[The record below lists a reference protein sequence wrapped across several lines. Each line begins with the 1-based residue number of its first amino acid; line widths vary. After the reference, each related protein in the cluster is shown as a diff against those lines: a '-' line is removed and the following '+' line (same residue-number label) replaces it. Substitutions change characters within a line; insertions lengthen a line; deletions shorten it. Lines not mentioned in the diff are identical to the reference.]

1 MIVHDISELYEEGR
15 KKTDLIIRTDESVEI
30 TNEHIYQEGFE
41 LSESLCSQDELKFGC
56 CEASE
61 LKLKIRNEFGNLKG
75 QQITVSHVLNELA
88 DYPLQIGVYN
98 IETCE
103 RSGDRQYL
111 DITAYDDMHKIIN
124 AEVVEWYDSVFPI
137 KDTAQTVADDDEE
150 EVVEEDTPTVE
161 YEPITLKEFRDSFFE
176 FVDVTQEEIT
186 LPQDDILIEK
196 TIDADS
202 VSGLKVISA
211 ICELNG
217 VFGHINREGRFVYVS
232 LKKPSEEG
240 IIASDVEY
248 NSYQSCEFEDFETKV
263 IDKVQVRQE
272 DGDIG
277 YIYGTGNNCYIVQ
290 DNFLTF
296 GKSTDDLA
304 TITEAL
310 YNCISGITYRPFT
323 TTVQGNPCVEVGDR
337 ITVNTRLETVN
348 SYVLNRNLT
357 GVMSLVDSI
366 ETKGTEIY
374 EEKVNSVQNDIKQLK
389 GKANILKRTVEETV
403 SRVTNVEKGYT
414 EIQQTAESLK
424 VNISQTQGDVERM
437 SYDFTSEKLVI
448 EKEGAETKTEISEN
462 GMSVKSSSDEEM
474 LIANSQGVDATN
486 LHAKTYLIVGANSR
500 FEDFGDGTGCFYIG
514 GIDNG

>member
-1 MIVHDISELYEEGR
+1 MIIHEISELYIEGR
-15 KKTDLIIRTDESVEI
+15 KNTDLVICTDESVEI

-56 CEASE
+56 CETSE

-75 QQITVSHVLNELA
+75 HQITVSNVLNELT

-98 IETCE
+98 VETCE

-137 KDTAQTVADDDEE
+137 KDTAQTVAEDE

-176 FVDVTQEEIT
+176 YVDVTQET
-186 LPQDDILIEK
+186 VALPQDDVLVEK

-202 VSGLKVISA
+202 ISGLKVISA

-217 VFGHINREGRFVYVS
+217 VFGHINREGIFVYVS

-248 NSYQSCEFEDFETKV
+248 NSYKSCEFEDFETKT

-277 YIYGTGNNCYIVQ
+277 YIYGTGDNCYIVQ
-290 DNFLTF
+290 DNFLVF

-304 TITEAL
+304 SITETL
-310 YNCISGITYRPFT
+310 YDCISGITYRPFMT
-323 TTVQGNPCVEVGDR
+323 EVQGNPCVEVGDR

-348 SYVLNRNLT
+348 SYVLNRNLK
-357 GVMSLVDSI
+357 GIMSMIDSL
-366 ETKGTEIY
+366 ETRGTEVY

-389 GKANILKRTVEETV
+389 GKSNILKRTVEETV
-403 SRVTNVEKGYT
+403 SRVTNIEKGYT

-424 VNISQTQGDVERM
+424 VNVSQTQDDVERM

-474 LIANSQGVDATN
+474 LVANAQGVDATN
-486 LHAKTYLIVGANSR
+486 LHAKTYLIVGSNSR

-514 GIDNG
+514 GAYNG

>member
-1 MIVHDISELYEEGR
+1 MIVHDISELYKEGR
-15 KKTDLIIRTDESVEI
+15 KKTDLVIRTSESVEI
-30 TNEHIYQEGFE
+30 TNEHIYQESFE

-61 LKLKIRNEFGNLKG
+61 VKLKIRNEFGNLNG
-75 QQITVSHVLNELA
+75 QELIISHVLNELT
-88 DYPLQIGVYN
+88 DYPFQIGIYTV
-98 IETCE
+98 ETCT

-137 KDTAQTVADDDEE
+137 KDTAQTVAEE
-150 EVVEEDTPTVE
+150 EEEVEEDTPTVE

-277 YIYGTGNNCYIVQ
+277 YIYGTGDNCYVVQ

-304 TITEAL
+304 TITETL

-348 SYVLNRNLT
+348 SYVFKRNFK
-357 GVMSLVDSI
+357 GIMSLSDSF
-366 ETKGTEIY
+366 ETKGVEVY

-403 SRVTNVEKGYT
+403 SRVTNIEKGYT
-414 EIQQTAESLK
+414 EIQQTADSIK
-424 VNISQTQGDVERM
+424 VSVSQTQDEVNRM

-448 EKEGAETKTEISEN
+448 EKDGAETKTEISEN

-474 LIANSQGVDATN
+474 LIANSQGVEATN
-486 LHAKTYLIVGANSR
+486 LHAKTYLIVGSNSR
-500 FEDFGDGTGCFYIG
+500 FEDFNDGTGCFYIG

>member
-1 MIVHDISELYEEGR
+1 MIIHDVSELYVDGR
-15 KKTDLIIRTDESVEI
+15 KKTDLFIRADESVEI

-56 CEASE
+56 CESSE

-75 QQITVSHVLNELA
+75 QQITVSHVLNGLT
-88 DYPLQIGVYN
+88 DNPLQIGIYN
-98 IETCE
+98 VETCE

-111 DITAYDDMHKIIN
+111 NITAYDDMYKINN
-124 AEVVEWYDSVFPI
+124 AEVVEWYDSVFQI
-137 KDTAQTVADDDEE
+137 KDTAQTVDDDEE
-150 EVVEEDTPTVE
+150 TVEEEEPTVE
-161 YEPITLKEFRDSFFE
+161 YESITLKEFRDSFFE
-176 FVDVTQEEIT
+176 FVDVTQEEVT

-202 VSGLKVISA
+202 VSGSKVISA

-217 VFGHINREGRFVYVS
+217 VFGHINREGIFVYVS

-240 IIASDVEY
+240 IITSDVEY
-248 NSYQSCEFEDFETKV
+248 NSYKSCEFDDFETKT
-263 IDKVQVRQE
+263 IDKVQIRKE

-277 YIYGTGNNCYIVQ
+277 YIYGTGDNCYIVQ

-304 TITEAL
+304 TITETL
-310 YNCISGITYRPFT
+310 YNCISGITYRPFKA
-323 TTVQGNPCVEVGDR
+323 TVQGNPCVEVGDR
-337 ITVNTRLETVN
+337 ITINTRLETVN
-348 SYVLNRNLT
+348 SYVFNRSLK
-357 GVMSLVDSI
+357 GIMSLIDSL
-366 ETKGTEIY
+366 ETKGSETY
-374 EEKVNSVQNDIKQLK
+374 EEKVNSIQNDIKQLK
-389 GKANILKRTVEETV
+389 GKSNILKRTVEETV
-403 SRVTNVEKGYT
+403 SRVTNMEKGYT

-424 VNISQTQGDVERM
+424 VNVSQTQDDVDRM

-474 LIANSQGVDATN
+474 LTANSQGVDATN
-486 LHAKTYLIVGANSR
+486 LHAKTYLIVGSNSR
-500 FEDFGDGTGCFYIG
+500 FEDFGEGTGCFYIG
-514 GIDNG
+514 GADNGS